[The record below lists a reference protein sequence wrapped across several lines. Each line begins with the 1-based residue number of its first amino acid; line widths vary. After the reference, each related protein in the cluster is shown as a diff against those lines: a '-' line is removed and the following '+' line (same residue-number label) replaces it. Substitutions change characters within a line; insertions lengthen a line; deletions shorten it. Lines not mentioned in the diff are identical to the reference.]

1 MIDAAPP
8 PPPPPDVLAMDA
20 MDAIGLD
27 ADDDAVD
34 AAGLFAGALRSPRL
48 IAPH

>member
-1 MIDAAPP
+1 MVKAP
-8 PPPPPDVLAMDA
+8 VVTTEVYDA

-27 ADDDAVD
+27 ADDDAVE

>member
-8 PPPPPDVLAMDA
+8 PPPPPDVLAIDA
-20 MDAIGLD
+20 IDAIGLD

-34 AAGLFAGALRSPRL
+34 AAGHCAGALSSPRL
-48 IAPH
+48 IAPQ